1 MQQLQGSM
9 TMMGTQ
15 DDNTRDFALSVVGD
29 KVTGAQTSGEA
40 LHAAGLD
47 GWNLRKLPLTATV
60 REELDD
66 DTLDEPV
73 EVRVPGKYAVVGD
86 FGGVET
92 MRYRSLGVV
101 GERYQIVQNEQTFQ
115 LLDDVLD
122 AAGEPLPFEF
132 AGSMYGGR
140 KVFVGMKLPKTISVG
155 GFDDVELRLL
165 AVNTHDGTSPF
176 TLSLHI
182 NRVPCTNAIEL
193 TKRNAKSA
201 QQHWELRHTS
211 SIEGR
216 VQQARETL
224 KLTFAAADE
233 FEREAQELI
242 EKSITDRQ
250 FERLVENVFPIPA
263 LATERQRTSISDT
276 RLRVRSIYKGESGT
290 QEQIKG
296 TAWGALN
303 AFVEYADWGREVRVP
318 KGSQLDQRE
327 ARALAQLDSRHVAR
341 FKSDVMGRVLA
352 LR

>member
-1 MQQLQGSM
+1 
-9 TMMGTQ
+9 MMGTQ
-15 DDNTRDFALSVVGD
+15 DDRTRDFPLAVVGEN
-29 KVTGAQTSGEA
+29 VTGAQTSAEA

-47 GWNLRKLPLTATV
+47 GWNLRKIPLVAPITV
-60 REELDD
+60 PAGVTEDGEL
-66 DTLDEPV
+66 TTETV
-73 EVRVPGKYAVVGD
+73 NVAVPGKYAVVGD
-86 FGGVET
+86 FSGSET
-92 MRYRSLGVV
+92 VAHRSLGVV
-101 GERYQIVQNEQTFQ
+101 GERYQIVQNEQTFG

-122 AAGEPLPFEF
+122 AAGQELPFEY
-132 AGSMYGGR
+132 AGSMYDGR
-140 KVFVGMKLPKTISVG
+140 KVFVGMLLPKTISVG
-155 GFDDVELRLL
+155 GFDDVQMRLL

-193 TKRNAKSA
+193 TKRNAKGA

-224 KLTFAAADE
+224 QLTFAAVDE

-242 EKSITDRQ
+242 EKSITERQ
-250 FERLVENVFPIPA
+250 FERLVENVFPIPPV
-263 LATERQRTSISDT
+263 ATERQRNSIGDT
-276 RLRVRSIYKGESGT
+276 RLRVRSIYRGETGT

-303 AFVEYADWGREVRVP
+303 AFVEWADWSREVRIP
-318 KGSQLDQRE
+318 KAQQKTLQPDT
-327 ARALAQLDSRHVAR
+327 ARALAQLDSRHLNR

-352 LR
+352 MR

>member
-1 MQQLQGSM
+1 
-9 TMMGTQ
+9 MMGTQ
-15 DDNTRDFALSVVGD
+15 DSTTREFALSVVGD
-29 KVTGAQTSGEA
+29 KVVGAQTAAEA

-47 GWNLRKLPLTATV
+47 NWNLRKVPLTATV
-60 REELDD
+60 REDSDD
-66 DTLDEPV
+66 GDTWTDYTV
-73 EVRVPGKYAVVGD
+73 TVPGKYAVVGD

-92 MRYRSLGVV
+92 LRHRALGVV
-101 GERYQIVQNEQTFQ
+101 GERYQLVQNEQQ
-115 LLDDVLD
+115 MELLDHVAD
-122 AAGEPLPFEF
+122 AYGDPLPFEF
-132 AGSMYGGR
+132 AGSMYDGR
-140 KVFVGMKLPKTISVG
+140 KVFVGMLLPKTISVG
-155 GFDDVELRLL
+155 GFDDVQMRLL

-224 KLTFAAADE
+224 KLTFAAVDE

-242 EKSITDRQ
+242 AKSITDRQ
-250 FERLVENVFPIPA
+250 FERLVENVFPIPPT
-263 LATERQRTSISDT
+263 ATERKRTSISDT
-276 RLRVRSIYKGESGT
+276 RLHVRSIYRGETGT

-318 KGSQLDQRE
+318 KRSNIDTRE

-341 FKSDVMGRVLA
+341 FKADVMGRVLA
-352 LR
+352 MR

>member
-1 MQQLQGSM
+1 
-9 TMMGTQ
+9 MMGTQ
-15 DDNTRDFALSVVGD
+15 DSNTRAFPLSVVGEN
-29 KVTGAQTSGEA
+29 VTGAQTSAEA

-47 GWNLRKLPLTATV
+47 GWNLRKVPLTAVV
-60 REELDD
+60 REDHEDGD
-66 DTLDEPV
+66 HFTDYTV
-73 EVRVPGKYAVVGD
+73 TVPNKYAVVGD
-86 FGGVET
+86 FGGIET
-92 MRYRSLGVV
+92 MRFRSLGVV
-101 GERYQIVQNEQTFQ
+101 GERYQLVQNEQTFA

-122 AAGEPLPFEF
+122 AAGQELPFEY
-132 AGSMYGGR
+132 AGSMYEGR
-140 KVFVGMKLPKTISVG
+140 KVFVGMLLPKTIRVG
-155 GFDDVELRLL
+155 GFDDVQMRLL

-193 TKRNAKSA
+193 TKRQAKGA

-224 KLTFAAADE
+224 QLTFAAVDE

-242 EKSITDRQ
+242 EKSITERQ
-250 FERLVENVFPIPA
+250 FERLVENVFPIPPV
-263 LATERQRTSISDT
+263 ATERQRDSIGQT
-276 RLRVRSIYKGESGT
+276 RLQVRSIYRGETGT

-303 AFVEYADWGREVRVP
+303 AFVEWADWSREVRIP
-318 KGSQLDQRE
+318 KAQQQTLQTDT
-327 ARALAQLDSRHVAR
+327 ARALAQLDSRHVNR

-352 LR
+352 MR

>member
-1 MQQLQGSM
+1 
-9 TMMGTQ
+9 MMGTQ
-15 DDNTRDFALSVVGD
+15 DAGTRDFPLAVVGD
-29 KVTGAQTSGEA
+29 KVTGAQTSAEA

-47 GWNLRKLPLTATV
+47 GWNLQKLPLVAPITV
-60 REELDD
+60 RERITDAAGSVELED
-66 DTLDEPV
+66 V
-73 EVRVPGKYAVVGD
+73 VNVAVPGKYAVVGN
-86 FGGVET
+86 FGGTET
-92 MRYRSLGVV
+92 VQHRSLGVV
-101 GERYQIVQNEQTFQ
+101 GERYQIVQNEQTFR

-122 AAGEPLPFEF
+122 AAGEPLPFEY
-132 AGSMYGGR
+132 AGSMYDGR
-140 KVFVGMKLPKTISVG
+140 KVFVGMLLPKTISVG
-155 GFDDVELRLL
+155 GFDDVQMRLL

-224 KLTFAAADE
+224 KLTFAAVDE
-233 FEREAQELI
+233 FEAEAQELI
-242 EKSITDRQ
+242 AKSITDRQ
-250 FERLVENVFPIPA
+250 FERLVENVFPIPPV
-263 LATERQRTSISDT
+263 ATERQRDSIGQT
-276 RLRVRSIYKGESGT
+276 RLQVRSIYRGETGT

-303 AFVEYADWGREVRVP
+303 AFVEWADWSREVRVP
-318 KGSQLDQRE
+318 KKSQVDPQQ

-341 FKSDVMGRVLA
+341 FKSDVMGRVLSM
-352 LR
+352 R